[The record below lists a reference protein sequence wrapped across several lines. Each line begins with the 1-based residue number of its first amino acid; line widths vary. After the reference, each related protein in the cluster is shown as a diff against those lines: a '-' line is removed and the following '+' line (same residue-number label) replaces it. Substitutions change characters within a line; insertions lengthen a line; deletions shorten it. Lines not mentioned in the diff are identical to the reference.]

1 MIISQNAQR
10 IPRSGIREMFEIAR
24 NYKDVVNLGIGETG
38 FETPANIVEAG
49 VKALRNGYTKYTSN
63 AGILELRKVITNK
76 LIEENNFRSID
87 KDNIIVTAG
96 ATEAIMLALLSIIV
110 PGDEVIIPDP
120 EWPNYIG
127 QILLI
132 GGRTVPVQTYEEDKF
147 HLKAKSI
154 EAAITPKTKVIIL
167 NSPSNPTGAVLTKE
181 ELESICQ
188 VVKKYNLIVI
198 SDEPYEKILYDGK
211 KHVSIASLQN
221 MFKHVITINSFSKT
235 YDMTGWRVGYASGPK
250 EVIDTMIKL
259 QESLASSVN
268 ASAQMAAIEALQ
280 GSRNTIK
287 ENLLKYTERRD
298 IMVSELNKIFGISC
312 IIPEGSFFAFPNIKK
327 LGYNS
332 LDIAKLLLEKV
343 QVVTTPGSAFGDGGE
358 GYLRLSF
365 AASTDKI
372 KEGMKRI
379 KLFIDKYIE

>member
-1 MIISQNAQR
+1 MKISQNAQR
-10 IPRSGIREMFEIAR
+10 IPRSGIREMFELAR
-24 NYKDVVNLGIGETG
+24 NYEDVVNLGIGETG
-38 FETPANIVEAG
+38 FETPTNIVEAG
-49 VKALRNGYTKYTSN
+49 VNALRNGYTKYTSN
-63 AGILELRKVITNK
+63 AGILELRKVITKK

-87 KDNIIVTAG
+87 KENIIVTVG
-96 ATEAIMLALLSIIV
+96 ATEAVMLALLSIIV

-120 EWPNYIG
+120 GWPNYIG

-154 EAAITPKTKVIIL
+154 EVAITPKTKVIMF
-167 NSPSNPTGAVLTKE
+167 NSPSNPTGAVSTEE
-181 ELESICQ
+181 ELETICQ
-188 VVKKYNLIVI
+188 IVKKYNLIVI
-198 SDEPYEKILYDGK
+198 SDEPYEKIIYDGK

-235 YDMTGWRVGYASGPK
+235 YNMTGWRVGYASGPK

-259 QESLASSVN
+259 QESLVSSVN

-280 GSRNTIK
+280 GSQNTIK
-287 ENLLKYTERRD
+287 EGLLAYTERRN
-298 IMVSELNKIFGISC
+298 IMISELNKIFGISC

-327 LGYNS
+327 SGYNS

-365 AASTDKI
+365 AVSRDKI

-379 KLFIDKYIE
+379 KIFIDKYIE